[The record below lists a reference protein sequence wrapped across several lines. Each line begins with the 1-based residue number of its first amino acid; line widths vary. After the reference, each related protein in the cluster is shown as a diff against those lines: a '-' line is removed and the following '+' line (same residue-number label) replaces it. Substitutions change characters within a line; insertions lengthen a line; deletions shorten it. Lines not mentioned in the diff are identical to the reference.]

1 MKLLRLAPQTAAYKA
16 GFTHKA
22 ILTYADV
29 TATGALNVPL
39 IPTSSSKYLP
49 QGATIRKIA
58 RRLVT
63 AFGGGTCSAI
73 TVAIGDVASATQY
86 LGATSVFTGQTTGD
100 GSHVEAAESTKK
112 VYTSATEQ
120 LRAQFNATTGV
131 PTAGELHVFIGLTN
145 DTELKNPA

>member
-1 MKLLRLAPQTAAYKA
+1 MKLIRLAPQTAAYKA

-22 ILTYADV
+22 IFTYADV

-39 IPTSSSKYLP
+39 VPTVSTKYLP
-49 QGATIRKIA
+49 PGSTVRKVS

-86 LGATSVFTGQTTGD
+86 LGATTVFTGQTTGD
-100 GSHVEAAESTKK
+100 ASQVEAAESTKK

-120 LRAQFNATTGV
+120 VRAQFNATTGV
-131 PTAGELHVFIGLTN
+131 PTAGELHVFLGITN
-145 DTELKNPA
+145 DTELARPA